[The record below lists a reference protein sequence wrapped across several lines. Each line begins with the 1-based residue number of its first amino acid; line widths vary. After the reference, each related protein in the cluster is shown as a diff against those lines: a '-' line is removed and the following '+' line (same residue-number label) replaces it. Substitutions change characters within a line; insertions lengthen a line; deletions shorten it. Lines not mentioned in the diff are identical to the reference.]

1 MEVQNQTKKKVMF
14 ILLPRNFLG
23 MSESF
28 RKVCVLLWG
37 ASKLESM
44 PLAIGY

>member
-14 ILLPRNFLG
+14 ILLPRNVIG

-37 ASKLESM
+37 TPKLENM
-44 PLAIGY
+44 PLAIGC